1 MTKDNKQLKTHFS
14 SKVQALKDEGL
25 FNTIR
30 VLEDANQPRTI
41 IDGRK
46 ILNFNSNNFL
56 GFANDPKVKAA
67 AKAAIDKFGVGPGAV
82 RSISGSN
89 ALHRELEKKIAKFKG
104 TEDALVVQSGFISN
118 TAFFPTLFGPDD
130 CILSDALNHASIIDA
145 IKLGKANKKIYK
157 HSDMDDLEEKLKQAN
172 DEFPGMKV
180 IVTDG
185 VFSMDGE
192 ICNLPEITRL
202 AKKYNALVAV
212 DDAWGE
218 LGLGK
223 TGRGTPEHFNLGV
236 DFELGSLSKGFG
248 VQGGFIC
255 GSKEIINFLRQRSR
269 PFLFSTGLGV
279 PECGAAIAVLEELEQ
294 STSRITKLHENV
306 KYFQEGIAKL
316 GFTNDSET
324 QIQPLFTNDE
334 KKGQEMS
341 KRLFEK
347 GVFVTPIVFPT
358 VPKGTAR
365 CRFIISAAHSKQDL
379 DECLEI
385 IKDVATE
392 IGLIK

>member
-1 MTKDNKQLKTHFS
+1 MDNNSKLKKYYQE
-14 SKVQALKDEGL
+14 KVLALKSEGL

-30 VLEDANQPRTI
+30 VLEDANKPRTI

-56 GFANDPKVKAA
+56 GFSNDPKVIEA
-67 AKAAIDKFGVGPGAV
+67 AKMAIDAFGVGPGAV

-89 ALHRELEKKIAKFKG
+89 ALHRELEQRIAKFKG

-118 TAFFPTLFGPDD
+118 TAFFPTMFSPED

-145 IKLGKANKKIYK
+145 IRLGKANKKIYK
-157 HSDMDDLEEKLKQAN
+157 HSDMADLEAKLKEASE
-172 DEFPGMKV
+172 EFPGMKV
-180 IVTDG
+180 IITDG

-192 ICNLPEITRL
+192 ICNLPEISRL
-202 AKKYNALVAV
+202 AQKYGALVAV

-223 TGRGTPEHFNLGV
+223 TGRGTPEHFGIHV

-248 VQGGFIC
+248 IQGGFIC
-255 GSKEIINFLRQRSR
+255 GTKEVIGFLRQRSR

-279 PECGAAIAVLEELEQ
+279 PECGAAIEVLKQLEK
-294 STSRITKLHENV
+294 STKKITKLHENV

-324 QIQPLFTNDE
+324 QIQPVFTNDE
-334 KKGQEMS
+334 FKAQEMS
-341 KRLFEK
+341 KKLFEK

-365 CRFIISAAHSKQDL
+365 CRFIISAAHTKQDL
-379 DECLEI
+379 DECLAI
-385 IKDVATE
+385 IKEVAGE
-392 IGLIK
+392 LDLL